1 MLSQE
6 LSKELVEAMREA
18 YESPSSKSIVL
29 ISSKPGCFIAGAD
42 ISMLDA
48 AESEEE
54 VCVCV
59 CVCVVC
65 VGACVCVRVCLVP
78 FHFITTLI
86 FIPSHFPLQLRD
98 ISTEGQ
104 SMIQKLEDC
113 PKPVVAAI
121 AGSCLG
127 GGLEV
132 KAPYSPSTQFI

>member
-59 CVCVVC
+59 CVCVR
-65 VGACVCVRVCLVP
+65 ACVCGVCVLVCVCM
-78 FHFITTLI
+78 F
-86 FIPSHFPLQLRD
+86 
-98 ISTEGQ
+98 
-104 SMIQKLEDC
+104 
-113 PKPVVAAI
+113 V
-121 AGSCLG
+121 
-127 GGLEV
+127 
-132 KAPYSPSTQFI
+132 

>member
-54 VCVCV
+54 SVYVVCVCV
-59 CVCVVC
+59 CVCACVRGGVC
-65 VGACVCVRVCLVP
+65 ACVCVHVVFSTIS
-78 FHFITTLI
+78 FHHH
-86 FIPSHFPLQLRD
+86 PSP
-98 ISTEGQ
+98 
-104 SMIQKLEDC
+104 
-113 PKPVVAAI
+113 
-121 AGSCLG
+121 
-127 GGLEV
+127 
-132 KAPYSPSTQFI
+132 